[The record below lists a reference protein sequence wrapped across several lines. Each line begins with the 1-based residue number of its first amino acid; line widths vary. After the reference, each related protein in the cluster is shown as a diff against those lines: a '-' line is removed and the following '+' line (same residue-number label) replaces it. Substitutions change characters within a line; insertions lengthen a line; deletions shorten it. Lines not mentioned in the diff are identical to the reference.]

1 MAQVINTNL
10 ASLNAQRN
18 LGTSQSSLATSIQR
32 LSSGL
37 RVNSAKDDAAGLA
50 IASKMD
56 SQIRGMNVAIR
67 NANDGI
73 SMAQT
78 AEGALGKVG
87 DMMQRMRELAV
98 QSMNGTNSTSDQ
110 ANLDTEYQ
118 ELAKEV
124 TRTIA
129 ATSFNGTT
137 ILASATAVDFQVGAG
152 TTANDTITVTPTD
165 MSADADVTA
174 VTGGDITSAA
184 NAGTA
189 VDDIDAA
196 LDKINTLRATWGA
209 AQNRFESVIGTLQ
222 VSAENT
228 TAARSR
234 IVDADFA
241 AETASL
247 TRAQILQQAGTAML
261 SQANQIPQQVLS
273 LLPR

>member
-1 MAQVINTNL
+1 
-10 ASLNAQRN
+10 
-18 LGTSQSSLATSIQR
+18 
-32 LSSGL
+32 
-37 RVNSAKDDAAGLA
+37 
-50 IASKMD
+50 
-56 SQIRGMNVAIR
+56 
-67 NANDGI
+67 
-73 SMAQT
+73 
-78 AEGALGKVG
+78 
-87 DMMQRMRELAV
+87 
-98 QSMNGTNSTSDQ
+98 
-110 ANLDTEYQ
+110 
-118 ELAKEV
+118 
-124 TRTIA
+124 
-129 ATSFNGTT
+129 
-137 ILASATAVDFQVGAG
+137 VDFQVGAG

-196 LDKINTLRATWGA
+196 LDKINTQRATWGA

>member
-1 MAQVINTNL
+1 M
-10 ASLNAQRN
+10 
-18 LGTSQSSLATSIQR
+18 
-32 LSSGL
+32 
-37 RVNSAKDDAAGLA
+37 
-50 IASKMD
+50 
-56 SQIRGMNVAIR
+56 
-67 NANDGI
+67 
-73 SMAQT
+73 
-78 AEGALGKVG
+78 
-87 DMMQRMRELAV
+87 
-98 QSMNGTNSTSDQ
+98 
-110 ANLDTEYQ
+110 
-118 ELAKEV
+118 
-124 TRTIA
+124 
-129 ATSFNGTT
+129 
-137 ILASATAVDFQVGAG
+137 GAG

-196 LDKINTLRATWGA
+196 LDKINTQRATWGA